1 MTSVNAASN
10 SAGLDELS
18 SVHGSFDSQ
27 ELIVATGLET
37 VSTSIFRAR
46 LLR

>member
-1 MTSVNAASN
+1 MTSVNTASN

-18 SVHGSFDSQ
+18 SVYGSFDSQ
-27 ELIVATGLET
+27 ESIMAIGLDN
-37 VSTSIFRAR
+37 VSTGIFRAR

>member
-1 MTSVNAASN
+1 MTSINTTSTIAD
-10 SAGLDELS
+10 LDELS

-27 ELIVATGLET
+27 ESTVAIGLET
-37 VSTSIFRAR
+37 VSTNIFKAR

>member
-18 SVHGSFDSQ
+18 SVHGSSESQ
-27 ELIVATGLET
+27 ESIVAVGLET
-37 VSTSIFRAR
+37 VSTSIFRAH